1 MIKFFVKKDNS
12 LESEEIVKIIESQK
26 KDWEWL
32 VCKKD
37 ETNAFYQSLAEL
49 VRQGITPVLVGRK
62 CLDENGGFFNLSLK
76 VPEGVVLLLETQQD
90 KELIRQVAKLLD
102 YSLTPQQKL
111 LGYMNR
117 MTFAEM
123 RNKGYAA
130 DEIIAAF
137 DDQFLKRGGTR
148 KEIYKFRKAVEDYS
162 GRFPLVELTIE
173 SPKLLELVPP
183 YVGELSYYSGH
194 ASSVLVSF
202 ENEKLPVLVSRSIPS
217 IVKKS
222 FVGHSENGVFYLDAG
237 SAEEFKNKV
246 RKVYC

>member
-1 MIKFFVKKDNS
+1 MVKFFVKKNSS
-12 LESEEIVKIIESQK
+12 LESLEIVKIIESQK

-37 ETNAFYQSLAEL
+37 ETNAFYQNLAEL
-49 VRQGITPVLVGRK
+49 VKQGITPVLVGRK
-62 CLDENGGFFNLSLK
+62 CQDEEGGFFNLSLK
-76 VPEGVVLLLETQQD
+76 VPEGVVLLLETSQD
-90 KELIRQVAKLLD
+90 KELIKQVAKQLD
-102 YSLTPQQKL
+102 YSLTSQQKL

-137 DDQFLKRGGTR
+137 DDQFVKRGGTK
-148 KEIYKFRKAVEDYS
+148 KEIDKFRKAVEDYS
-162 GRFPLVELTIE
+162 GHFPLVELTIE

-194 ASSVLVSF
+194 EPSVLVCF
-202 ENEKLPVLVSRSIPS
+202 ENESLPVLVSRSIPS
-217 IVKKS
+217 TVKRG
-222 FVGHSENGVFYLDAG
+222 FVGHSENGIFYLDAG
-237 SAEEFKNKV
+237 SAEEFKNRV

>member
-1 MIKFFVKKDNS
+1 MVKFFVKKDNS
-12 LESEEIVKIIESQK
+12 LESEEIVKIIKSQK

-37 ETNAFYQSLAEL
+37 ETNAFYQRLAEL
-49 VRQGITPVLVGRK
+49 VKQGITPVLVGRK
-62 CLDENGGFFNLSLK
+62 CQDEEGGFFNLSLK
-76 VPEGVVLLLETQQD
+76 VPEGVVLLLETSQD
-90 KELIRQVAKLLD
+90 KELIKQVAKRLD

-111 LGYMNR
+111 MGYMNR

-130 DEIIAAF
+130 SDIIAAF
-137 DDQFLKRGGTR
+137 DAQFVKRGGTR
-148 KEIYKFRKAVEDYS
+148 KEIDKFRKAVEDYS

-173 SPKLLELVPP
+173 SPKLLELVAP

-194 ASSVLVSF
+194 EPSVLVNF
-202 ENEKLPVLVSRSIPS
+202 ENEALPVLVSRCIPS
-217 IVKKS
+217 TVKKG
-222 FVGHSENGVFYLDAG
+222 FVGHSENGVFHLDAG
-237 SAEEFKNKV
+237 NATEFKNRV

>member
-1 MIKFFVKKDNS
+1 MVKFFVKKNSS
-12 LESEEIVKIIESQK
+12 LESLEIVKIIESQK

-37 ETNAFYQSLAEL
+37 ETNAFYQNLAEL
-49 VRQGITPVLVGRK
+49 VKQGITPVLVGRK
-62 CLDENGGFFNLSLK
+62 CQDEEGGFFNLSLK
-76 VPEGVVLLLETQQD
+76 VPEGVVLLLETSQD
-90 KELIRQVAKLLD
+90 KELIKQVAKQLD
-102 YSLTPQQKL
+102 YSLTSQQKL

-137 DDQFLKRGGTR
+137 DDQFVKRGGTK
-148 KEIYKFRKAVEDYS
+148 KEIDKFRKAVEDYS
-162 GRFPLVELTIE
+162 GHFPLVELTIE

-194 ASSVLVSF
+194 EPSVLVCF
-202 ENEKLPVLVSRSIPS
+202 ENDSLPVLVSRSIPS
-217 IVKKS
+217 TVRKGFS
-222 FVGHSENGVFYLDAG
+222 GHSVNGVFYLDAG
-237 SAEEFKNKV
+237 DAKEFKNRV